1 MKINEYQELALRTAN
16 TDAMK
21 IKEEAMLN
29 GVLGLNGE
37 AGEVAD
43 LVKKNRFQGHGLDNE
58 HIAKE
63 LGDICWYIALLAYSI
78 NYDLETIMQMNI
90 DKLKARYPE
99 GFDKERS
106 LHRGSE
112 DK

>member
-29 GVLGLNGE
+29 GALGLNGE
-37 AGEVAD
+37 AGEIAD
-43 LVKKNRFQGHGLDNE
+43 LIKKNRFQGHGIDRE
-58 HIAKE
+58 DMAKE
-63 LGDICWYIALLAYSI
+63 LGDVCWYIALLAYSI
-78 NYDLETIMQMNI
+78 GFDLETIMQMNV
-90 DKLKARYPE
+90 DKLKKRYPE
-99 GFDKERS
+99 GFDAERS
-106 LHRGSE
+106 LHRESE